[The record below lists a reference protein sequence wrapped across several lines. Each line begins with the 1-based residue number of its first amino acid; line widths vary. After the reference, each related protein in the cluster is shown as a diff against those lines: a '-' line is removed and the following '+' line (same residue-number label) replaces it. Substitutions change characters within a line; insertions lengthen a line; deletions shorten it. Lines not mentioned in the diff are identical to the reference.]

1 MKISTAL
8 SQTTLLLLS
17 NLSFSASDNGRAGV
31 KIDDT
36 HFHFHDDGSARISEI
51 FDRDLQQVPCNEVI
65 GLYSVEEVKQIVAD
79 TFAQHAANYAAKG
92 IDLPEATSII
102 TEMVPLLEHDIQM
115 MKVRD

>member
-17 NLSFSASDNGRAGV
+17 SLSFSASDNGRAGV
-31 KIDDT
+31 KIHDIRLN
-36 HFHFHDDGSARISEI
+36 FHDDGSRISEI
-51 FDRDLQQVPCNEVI
+51 FDRDLQQVPCNEVL
-65 GLYSVEEVKQIVAD
+65 GLYSVEEVKQIVAG
-79 TFAQHAANYAAKG
+79 TFAQHAARATANG

-102 TEMVPLLEHDIQM
+102 TEMVRLLEHDIQV